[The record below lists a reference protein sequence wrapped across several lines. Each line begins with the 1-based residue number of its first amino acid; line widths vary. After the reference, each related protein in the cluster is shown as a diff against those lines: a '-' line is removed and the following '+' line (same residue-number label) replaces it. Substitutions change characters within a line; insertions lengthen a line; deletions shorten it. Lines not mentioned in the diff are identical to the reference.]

1 MLKPE
6 QIKIIDDYV
15 NKDFFDVEKL
25 KKYLNLHEIVGNEVF
40 DYVDRKNRELNRKDA
55 HDMILDDE
63 KGYEPVPVDIF
74 VRRVPFY
81 FYVWNG
87 ELDTHGET
95 IGNVIM
101 SKWKEIKTEKLT
113 LEEIYLDFEYLFY
126 EKNIS
131 PYHIFNYITE
141 QTSLVTEE
149 YFFEWVEYIHLC
161 ENSGCDNLMPSNF
174 IVAYNRAREMSGL
187 EPMVFIP
194 EWDMHMEKPYQRN
207 GAVLEFEG
215 VFPCDEKGDPIM
227 RWIGLKII
235 NGGKITC
242 VSEKA
247 KHGYLYVEIKP
258 NTIIYYR
265 DTVDYKEFWN
275 QVYAGPLT
283 MEFDYKVLK
292 ERREEMKYSQSVV
305 AEAVGTNLRT
315 YQKWEY
321 GETQP
326 NCYFLLRLMNWLD
339 IPNIQ
344 DAITFDIPEED

>member
-1 MLKPE
+1 MLTEE

-15 NKDFFDVEKL
+15 NNDYFDTEKL

-40 DYVDRKNRELNRKDA
+40 DYVDRKNKNLNRKEA
-55 HDMILDDE
+55 HDMMLDDE
-63 KGYEPVPVDIF
+63 DGYEPVSVDIF

-81 FYVWNG
+81 FYSWNG
-87 ELDTHGET
+87 EIDTHGET
-95 IGNVIM
+95 IGDVLR
-101 SKWKEIKTEKLT
+101 SKWKEIKIGEIT

-126 EKNIS
+126 EKQIS
-131 PYHIFNYITE
+131 PYYIFNYITE
-141 QTSLVTEE
+141 QTGLVTEE
-149 YFFEWVEYIHLC
+149 YFFEWVEYLNLC
-161 ENSGCDNLMPSNF
+161 EKLGWDNLMPYNF
-174 IVAYNRAREMSGL
+174 IVAYNRAREASGL
-187 EPMVFIP
+187 EPMILIP

-227 RWIGLKII
+227 KWIGLKII
-235 NGGKITC
+235 NCGKITGG
-242 VSEKA
+242 SEQA
-247 KHGYLYVEIKP
+247 KHGYLKIEIKP
-258 NTIIYYR
+258 NTIIYYK
-265 DTVDYKEFWN
+265 DELDDGVKFWN

-283 MEFDYKVLK
+283 MDFDYRVLK
-292 ERREEMKYSQSVV
+292 ERRETMGYSQSSV

-339 IPNIQ
+339 ISNIQ
-344 DAITFDIPEED
+344 DAIMFDISD